1 MHDTLISK
9 DIIETAK
16 KQGKVKSITVEVGAL
31 GHVPL
36 EELKETLKGLVD
48 WNINMISKKAKVECV
63 CGFVGAP
70 NIIEHRHGHSVFFC
84 PSCGSVPK
92 VLEGEDIILKKVVV
106 E

>member
-1 MHDTLISK
+1 MHDALISK
-9 DIIETAK
+9 DIIEAAE

-36 EELKETLKGLVD
+36 EELKETLKNMVH
-48 WNINMISKKAKVECV
+48 WKINMISKNAKVECV

-70 NIIEHRHGHSVFFC
+70 DIVEHRHGHSVFFC

-92 VLEGEDIILKKVVV
+92 LVEGGDIILKKVVV